1 MKLTIYILTIIAA
14 TTLTSCATKK
24 PKVMQTYTVTVNG
37 KEYQYTGD
45 TMINGV
51 RISHS
56 DNAVIWDKNEVDSGT
71 EVLSDTATLIGEPVV
86 EHSEIKDTG
95 KLTVVDGGH
104 WCKPYCKHIS
114 TRREGWS
121 GPMKLPNI
129 ITFEC
134 AHIWTTIAED
144 TRDTVVVDNSPR
156 IIHAILTCPPVF
168 AKGAELIC
176 VLCHKHKT
184 QVIHNKN
191 PRSIHELLQ
200 VTSIDTMLMQ
210 TIDTG
215 HPHLIADSL
224 QRATAQ

>member
-121 GPMKLPNI
+121 GPMKLP
-129 ITFEC
+129 TEC
-134 AHIWTTIAED
+134 TRIKPHYTLTRVADTIELVPDDMIFLRLAGQLVQVE
-144 TRDTVVVDNSPR
+144 RHGKWIR
-156 IIHAILTCPPVF
+156 IID
-168 AKGAELIC
+168 GAGKNFLNYVELKDLKKDPFFGINFSNS
-176 VLCHKHKT
+176 K
-184 QVIHNKN
+184 
-191 PRSIHELLQ
+191 
-200 VTSIDTMLMQ
+200 
-210 TIDTG
+210 
-215 HPHLIADSL
+215 
-224 QRATAQ
+224 